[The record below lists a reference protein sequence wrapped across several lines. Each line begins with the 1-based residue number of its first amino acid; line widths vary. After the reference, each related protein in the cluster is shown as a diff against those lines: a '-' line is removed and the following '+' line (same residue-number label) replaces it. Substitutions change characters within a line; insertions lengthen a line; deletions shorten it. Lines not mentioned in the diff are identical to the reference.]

1 MKPHEAIKSS
11 PLADSNGFVDVSKET
26 LQHKKYP
33 NVFGIGDCT
42 NIPTGKTA
50 AAVAAQ
56 SEILEANLKAL
67 MDGKNTAQ
75 LKVIKKIE
83 FSFKFDHTRKAITV
97 RCSNYPNY

>member
-1 MKPHEAIKSS
+1 MHVCPPMRPHDAIKQS
-11 PLADSNGFVDVSKET
+11 PLADPNGFVDVIKET

-56 SEILEANLKAL
+56 SEILEANLKGL
-67 MDGKNTAQ
+67 MDGKNSSQ
-75 LKVIKKIE
+75 LKVI
-83 FSFKFDHTRKAITV
+83 F
-97 RCSNYPNY
+97 

>member
-1 MKPHEAIKSS
+1 MRPHDAIKLS
-11 PLADSNGFVDVSKET
+11 PLADPNGFVDVNKET

-56 SEILEANLKAL
+56 SEILEANLKGL
-67 MDGKNTAQ
+67 MDGKNPSQ
-75 LKVIKKIE
+75 LKVIFKVFKKI
-83 FSFKFDHTRKAITV
+83 F
-97 RCSNYPNY
+97 